1 MTVRPVV
8 HLVDDDA
15 SVRRALRRLLLA
27 AGRAVE
33 DHPSAL
39 DFLAR
44 RPEGPGC
51 VVLDLRMPDIS
62 GLEVLRALVEGGGV
76 QRVIILSGHADVG
89 LAVSAM
95 KLGAVDLLAKPVE
108 DARLLAIVEAACR
121 MSLEAWEAQAEE
133 RELRARHASLTRREA
148 EVAWLV
154 SRGMLNK
161 QVAGELGTAVKTVK
175 AHRGRVM
182 RKLGVGSVADLV
194 RLMDRLRL
202 PPPGER
208 EEAGAGR

>member
-1 MTVRPVV
+1 MTLRPVV

-27 AGRAVE
+27 AGHAVE
-33 DHPSAL
+33 DHASAL
-39 DFLAR
+39 AFLAH

-51 VVLDLRMPDIS
+51 VLLDLRMPDIS
-62 GLEVLRALVEGGGV
+62 GLEVLRALLEGGGV

-89 LAVSAM
+89 QAVSAM

-108 DARLLAIVEAACR
+108 DARLLATVETACR
-121 MSLEAWEAQAEE
+121 MSLDAWEAKAEE
-133 RELRARHASLTRREA
+133 RELRVRHASLTRREA

-161 QVAGELGTAVKTVK
+161 QVAGALGTAVKTVK

-194 RLMDRLRL
+194 RLMDRLQP
-202 PPPGER
+202 PPPGEG